1 MESMTKFLQ
10 ISVSLKRFSYL
21 ILLVLSSLSANAQ
34 VTDSI
39 SESNQSLNNFS
50 KLDTLR
56 PPVDSLRSPRFKK
69 TKTIKISDDALE
81 ELVEYSAED
90 SMRLDAVNKVVYLY
104 GQATV
109 KYTTIE
115 LSAGKIVFDLENDI
129 VVAEFILDSLG
140 RKSEKPVFTEGKNE
154 PISSD
159 KMRYNFVTKKGKIY
173 NTTSTQAGGFI
184 TSSEAKIVGKI
195 DSLPNSS
202 DVIYGQNAIYS
213 TCDHEHKHYGL
224 RSKKQKIIPEKLVVV
239 GPSNIEI
246 MGIPTPLWLPFG
258 FFPLTE
264 GQSGGLIFPKDY
276 EYSPQWGYGLRNVGW
291 YFGINDYMDLQVV
304 GDIYTRGSFGV
315 RTISSYRKRY
325 QYSGNFQLGYS
336 RRTQGDP
343 IADGT
348 DPKSAFT
355 IKWAHNQDSKAHPYR
370 TFRASVNIETNNFQR
385 ENFNDANSVLN
396 SSLNSNVNFTRQ
408 FPGKPYSFS
417 ASLGHSQNVNTHDIT
432 LNLPTFDFK
441 MRRINPFQ
449 RKNPIG
455 EEKWFEKIGIS
466 YSGKVQNTITG
477 KDTLLFEP
485 DSLDFRY
492 GATHSLPISANF
504 KIFKYLNIAPSIN
517 YSEQWFLNTQRKVF
531 DPTIGITQDT
541 TFDSNGEPISLSSDT
556 TFGQVIDITENGF
569 QSLRQINGSISL
581 NTKLF
586 GMMNF
591 RRGPIKAIRHTA
603 TPSLS
608 YTYTPDYTNGFLDYW
623 DEVQVDTRYP
633 DEFLEYTYFTGGLF
647 GSAQRGGSQSLSYSV
662 SNILEAKMEDKGD
675 TSNQLK
681 KVKLLKSL
689 GISGNYNLAAD
700 SLKMSVFNIN
710 GTTTILKKIN
720 VNFGM
725 TLDPLAADPFS
736 NTRIDTYEWN
746 SNRRLARMTSARVSA
761 NARLN
766 SEFFQ
771 DIFGTKNPKPKAP
784 KPSTPNNQNGMND
797 DIGNPFS
804 FLQNLTV
811 NYSLAVSNKYFDG
824 VDSTYLT
831 QNNIRISGGTVNLS
845 SKWKITIGGVGYD
858 FVRKSFTYPDF
869 RFQRDLHCWE
879 MGMSWQPQ
887 RGTYSFYIRV
897 KQPSQLDFLNLPY
910 KRNNYDV
917 LGGF

>member
-1 MESMTKFLQ
+1 M
-10 ISVSLKRFSYL
+10 
-21 ILLVLSSLSANAQ
+21 SSLSVNAQ
-34 VTDSI
+34 VPDSL
-39 SESNQSLNNFS
+39 SEEKQSLSLNGFT

-56 PPVDSLRSPRFKK
+56 PPMDSLRPPKFRE
-69 TKTIKISDDALE
+69 TKTIKISEDALE

-104 GQATV
+104 GKATV

-115 LSAGKIVFDLENDI
+115 LSAGQIVFDLENDI
-129 VVAEFILDSLG
+129 VKAEFILDSLG
-140 RKSEKPVFTEGKNE
+140 RKSENPVFTEGSNE
-154 PISSD
+154 PITSD
-159 KMRYNFVTKKGKIY
+159 KMRYNFITKKGKIY

-202 DVIYGQNAIYS
+202 DVIYGENAIYS

-224 RSKKQKIIPEKLVVV
+224 RSKKQKIIPDKLVVV

-276 EYSPQWGYGLRNVGW
+276 EFSPQWGYGLRNVGW

-315 RTISSYRKRY
+315 RAISNYRKRY
-325 QYSGNFQLGYS
+325 SYSGNFQLGYS
-336 RRTQGDP
+336 RRIEGDP
-343 IADGT
+343 IADNT
-348 DPKSAFT
+348 LPKSAYT
-355 IKWAHNQDSKAHPYR
+355 IKWSHNQDSKAHPYR

-385 ENFNDANSVLN
+385 DNFNDANSVLN
-396 SSLNSNVNFTRQ
+396 SNLNSSVYFTRQ
-408 FPGKPYSFS
+408 FPGKPFSFS
-417 ASLGHSQNVNTHDIT
+417 ASLGHSQNVNTHDLT

-441 MRRINPFQ
+441 MRRVFPFQ

-455 EEKWFEKIGIS
+455 EEKWFEKIGIT

-485 DSLDFRY
+485 DSLNFRY
-492 GATHSLPISANF
+492 GATHRAPISANF
-504 KIFKYLNIAPSIN
+504 KIFKYFNISPSIN

-541 TFDSNGEPISLSSDT
+541 TFDSEGSPIDVSSDT
-556 TFGQVIDITENGF
+556 TFGQVLDITDNGF
-569 QSLRQINGSISL
+569 KSLRQLNGSISL

-591 RRGPIKAIRHTA
+591 RRGPIRAIRHTA
-603 TPSLS
+603 TPTIS

-647 GSAQRGGSQSLSYSV
+647 GSAQRGGSQSISYSV
-662 SNILEAKMEDKGD
+662 SNILEAKMVDKRD

-681 KVKLLKSL
+681 KVKFLKSL

-710 GTTTILKKIN
+710 GATTILRKIN

-725 TLDPLAADPFS
+725 TLDPLAADPFT
-736 NTRIDTYEWN
+736 NQRIDTYEWTR
-746 SNRRLARMTSARVSA
+746 NRRPVRMTSARVSA
-761 NARLN
+761 NAKLN

-771 DIFGTKNPKPKAP
+771 DVFGTKAKPKEP
-784 KPSTPNNQNGMND
+784 KPSAPNNRGGDENTAGTE
-797 DIGNPFS
+797 NPFS
-804 FLQNLTV
+804 FLQNLSV

-824 VDSTYLT
+824 VDSTYIS
-831 QNNIRISGGTVNLS
+831 QNNIRVSGGTINLS
-845 SKWKITIGGVGYD
+845 SKWRITIGGVGYD
-858 FVRKSFTYPDF
+858 FVRKTFTYPDF

-897 KQPSQLDFLNLPY
+897 KQPSQLDFLNVPY
-910 KRNNYDV
+910 QRNNYDV

>member
-1 MESMTKFLQ
+1 MESMTKILQ
-10 ISVSLKRFSYL
+10 ISVPFRHLGYL
-21 ILLVLSSLSANAQ
+21 ILLIMSSLSVNAQ
-34 VTDSI
+34 VTDSL
-39 SESNQSLNNFS
+39 SDNNQPSNNFT

-56 PPVDSLRSPRFKK
+56 PPTDSIRPPKFKA
-69 TKTIKISDDALE
+69 TTTIKISEDALE

-104 GQATV
+104 GKANV
-109 KYTTIE
+109 KYTTID
-115 LSAGKIVFDLENDI
+115 LTAGKIVFDLENDI
-129 VVAEFILDSLG
+129 VEAEFILDSLG
-140 RKSEKPVFTEGKNE
+140 RKSEKPIFIEGTTE
-154 PISSD
+154 PITAD

-173 NTTSTQAGGFI
+173 NTTSTQAGGYI

-202 DVIYGQNAIYS
+202 DVIYGKNAIYS

-224 RSKKQKIIPEKLVVV
+224 RSKKQKIIPDKLVVV

-276 EYSPQWGYGLRNVGW
+276 EFSPQWGYGLRNVGW
-291 YFGINDYMDLQVV
+291 YFDVNDYMDLQVV

-315 RTISSYRKRY
+315 RALSSYRRRY

-336 RRTQGDP
+336 RRVQGDP
-343 IADGT
+343 IADNT
-348 DPKSAFT
+348 LPKSAYT
-355 IKWAHNQDSKAHPYR
+355 IKWSHNQDSKAHPYR

-385 ENFNDANSVLN
+385 DNFNDANSVLN
-396 SSLNSNVNFTRQ
+396 SNLNSSVYFTRQ
-408 FPGKPYSFS
+408 FPGKPFSFS
-417 ASLGHSQNVNTHDIT
+417 ASLGHSQNVNTHDLT

-441 MRRINPFQ
+441 MRRITPFQ
-449 RKNPIG
+449 RKNPVG
-455 EEKWFEKIGIS
+455 EEKWFEKIGIT
-466 YSGKVQNTITG
+466 YSGKIQNTITG

-485 DSLDFRY
+485 DSLNFRY

-504 KIFKYLNIAPSIN
+504 KILKYFNISPSIN
-517 YSEQWFLNTQRKVF
+517 YSEQWFLNTQRKEF
-531 DPTIGITQDT
+531 DPTIGIIQDT
-541 TFDSNGEPISLSSDT
+541 TFDSNSEPIDVSSDT
-556 TFGQVIDITENGF
+556 TFGQVLDITENGF
-569 QSLRQINGSISL
+569 RSLRQLNGSISL

-586 GMMNF
+586 GMANF

-603 TPSLS
+603 TPTLS

-633 DEFLEYTYFTGGLF
+633 DEFLEYTYFSGGLF
-647 GSAQRGGSQSLSYSV
+647 GSAQRGGSQSMSYRIN
-662 SNILEAKMEDKGD
+662 NILEAKMVDKRD

-689 GISGNYNLAAD
+689 NISGNYNFAAD
-700 SLKMSVFNIN
+700 SLKMSVFNLS
-710 GTTTILKKIN
+710 GATTILEKIN

-725 TLDPLAADPFS
+725 TLDPLAADPYA
-736 NTRIDTYEWN
+736 NTRIDTYEWTR
-746 SNRRLARMTSARVSA
+746 NRRLARMTSARVSA
-761 NARLN
+761 NAKLN

-771 DIFGTKNPKPKAP
+771 DIFGIKGKPKAP
-784 KPSTPNNQNGMND
+784 KPSPENNRNGNNQS
-797 DIGNPFS
+797 IENPFS
-804 FLQNLTV
+804 FLQNLSV

-824 VDSTYLT
+824 VDSTYIS
-831 QNNIRISGGTVNLS
+831 QNNIRVSGGTVNLS

-858 FVRKSFTYPDF
+858 FVRKTFTYPDF

-910 KRNNYDV
+910 RRNNYDV